1 MKDVIRVKLQQGL
14 AYIFCEITTL
24 FPLIHCNILVKGVK
38 GVGDGGQSCSLSFF
52 CQGRLQRETAEFHSG
67 EILAHKGRS
76 AQRKIIFKVPEFCV
90 LCSVLWESPDLKH
103 LLQECPDRNLIIS
116 PTAEMLCSPEMV
128 MVWKVKE
135 KGIAWKHPFLEGLL
149 QALRNKLGS
158 A

>member
-1 MKDVIRVKLQQGL
+1 MVVSR
-14 AYIFCEITTL
+14 AL
-24 FPLIHCNILVKGVK
+24 FPSPAKGGCK
-38 GVGDGGQSCSLSFF
+38 
-52 CQGRLQRETAEFHSG
+52 GRLQNFTLVKSLPVKE
-67 EILAHKGRS
+67 GR
-76 AQRKIIFKVPEFCV
+76 AQSKTIFKVPEFCV
-90 LCSVLWESPDLKH
+90 LCSVLWESPDVKH
-103 LLQECPDRNLIIS
+103 LLQECPDRNLIKS